1 MTRPAS
7 DAASCPECGDST
19 PNPDCDHCWVESW
32 RNPPS
37 DPYVAPSHTKGYRR
51 ALDLFCG
58 AGGVSV
64 GLHRAGFEVVG
75 VDLANQPRY
84 PFTFIRADALTI
96 TKLLD
101 LSMFDFVWVSPPCQ
115 HYSDLAHRNGNAD
128 EHPDLIWLV
137 RDLLEDIGL
146 PYVIENVEGAPLR
159 DPVTICGT
167 ALGLGTAPR
176 YPEQG
181 GYRLRRHRCFEANFE
196 LYGTACACS
205 ADPRPI
211 IDVSGGGPTHAPRLD
226 GGGGRT
232 YKGTVAEKRKAMG
245 IDWMTGAELVEAIP
259 PAYAELI
266 GLQVPTHE
274 ERGIFLCKVPA

>member
-1 MTRPAS
+1 MS
-7 DAASCPECGDST
+7 AA
-19 PNPDCDHCWVESW
+19 
-32 RNPPS
+32 
-37 DPYVAPSHTKGYRR
+37 KGL

-84 PFTFIRADALTI
+84 PFEFIRGDALR
-96 TKLLD
+96 LLTRSW
-101 LSMFDFVWVSPPCQ
+101 LNVFEFDFIWASPPCQ

-128 EHPDLIWLV
+128 EHPDLINPV
-137 RDLLEDIGL
+137 RQLLEGIGV

-159 DPVTICGT
+159 DPRTICGT
-167 ALGLGTAPR
+167 ERGLGVD
-176 YPEQG
+176 
-181 GYRLRRHRCFEANFE
+181 GYRLRRHRLFESNFP
-196 LYGTACACS
+196 LLTPPCACYGTA
-205 ADPRPI
+205 DPI

-232 YKGTVAEKRKAMG
+232 YKGTVAQKRAAMG
-245 IDWMTGAELVEAIP
+245 IDWMTGGELVEAIP

-266 GLQVPTHE
+266 AAQVPTRLE
-274 ERGIFLCKVPA
+274 VAA